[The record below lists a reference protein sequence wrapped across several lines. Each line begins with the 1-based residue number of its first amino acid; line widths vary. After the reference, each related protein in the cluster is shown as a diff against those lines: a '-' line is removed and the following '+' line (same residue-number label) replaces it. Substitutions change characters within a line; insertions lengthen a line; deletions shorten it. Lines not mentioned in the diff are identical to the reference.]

1 MRHMLSRKPPKC
13 LRKLY
18 FVFLKWPLE
27 IFRDAKAFNE
37 LQLNFIFFLVVSLK
51 ALLSQ
56 IWELLMLK
64 GFMPMRALV
73 TLPDTSIL
81 KIIV

>member
-1 MRHMLSRKPPKC
+1 MKRNIEMRHMLSRKPPKC

-37 LQLNFIFFLVVSLK
+37 LQLNFFFFFWWSL
-51 ALLSQ
+51 
-56 IWELLMLK
+56 
-64 GFMPMRALV
+64 
-73 TLPDTSIL
+73 
-81 KIIV
+81 

>member
-1 MRHMLSRKPPKC
+1 MKRNIEMRHMLSRKPPKC

-37 LQLNFIFFLVVSLK
+37 LQLNFIFFFFGGLFESL
-51 ALLSQ
+51 AVTNLGAVDA
-56 IWELLMLK
+56 K
-64 GFMPMRALV
+64 GIYAHESPSN
-73 TLPDTSIL
+73 PS
-81 KIIV
+81 